1 MNYYAR
7 LIEEKRNAQ
16 KEPKIFKVFGE
27 PFDVST
33 VKGIKQAAEAIEY
46 HFKRKRDE
54 LGLSTAEE
62 WKAKMGHELLL
73 KSRER

>member
-33 VKGIKQAAEAIEY
+33 IGGMKKAAEAIEY
-46 HFKRKRDE
+46 HYERKKKL
-54 LGLSTAEE
+54 LGFAKAEE